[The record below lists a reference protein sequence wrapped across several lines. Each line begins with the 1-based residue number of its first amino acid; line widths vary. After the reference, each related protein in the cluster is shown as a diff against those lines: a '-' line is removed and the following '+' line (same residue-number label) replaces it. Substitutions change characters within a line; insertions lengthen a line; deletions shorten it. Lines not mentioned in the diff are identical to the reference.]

1 MEIPDLPNIS
11 IDMDDEEINFL
22 KSLEGKISNIDV
34 ARVEG
39 DNLHVLGTKGKEDM
53 GIRIFYYEIT
63 KNKTSGEV
71 KETYFKDPLS
81 PDMLPIQFLTAL
93 LYNLTPS
100 VWQRWKE
107 LKNYNK
113 KFTKYREDN
122 LKDIKNKIKD
132 IRVYQGTIDE
142 VQKELGRPLKR
153 VETNKPETFLQE
165 NNPFWLRVEAYL
177 LGANAIVHYQP
188 GSSIGTPVKYNNK
201 S

>member
-1 MEIPDLPNIS
+1 MEIPDLPNVS

-34 ARVEG
+34 ARIEG
-39 DNLHVLGTKGKEDM
+39 DNLHILGTKGKEEM
-53 GIRIFYYEIT
+53 GIKILYYEIT
-63 KNKTSGEV
+63 KNKISGEV
-71 KETYFKDPLS
+71 KETYFKDPFS
-81 PDMLPIQFLTAL
+81 PDTLPIQFLTAL

-113 KFTKYREDN
+113 KFIKYKEDN
-122 LKDIKNKIKD
+122 LRDIKNKIKD

-177 LGANAIVHYQP
+177 LGADALVHYQP
-188 GSSIGTPVKYNNK
+188 GSSIGTPVKYNKK